1 MRARNKQPIND
12 NNSPSNMRCIMKRS
26 GVADIAPKD
35 PDYNHTLGEADI
47 TSFRSMSSY
56 LAILETPPNL

>member
-1 MRARNKQPIND
+1 MRARNKQPITD

-56 LAILETPPNL
+56 